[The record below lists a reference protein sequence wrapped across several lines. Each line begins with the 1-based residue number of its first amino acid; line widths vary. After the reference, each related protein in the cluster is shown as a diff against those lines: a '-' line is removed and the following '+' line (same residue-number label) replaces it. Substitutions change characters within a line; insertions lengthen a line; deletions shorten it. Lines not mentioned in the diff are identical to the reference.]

1 MFRAKIG
8 LKKSSIDSRQNS
20 ESKKNNHH
28 IYTMLNIR
36 LWKLKTMLT
45 AYIKPKKLR
54 SKNHISHEYEY
65 VDCME
70 MPDKIY

>member
-20 ESKKNNHH
+20 ESKKKKQLS
-28 IYTMLNIR
+28 YMYNIR

-70 MPDKIY
+70 MPDKI

>member
-1 MFRAKIG
+1 
-8 LKKSSIDSRQNS
+8 
-20 ESKKNNHH
+20 
-28 IYTMLNIR
+28 MLNIR